1 MNRLFICH
9 KSIKS
14 KLITMNFQDFLVFQQ
29 PRIFP
34 KRAFST
40 NVEIIKGELNEIKRL
55 THLLFFRF

>member
-29 PRIFP
+29 PRTARAENPFFVPPSEVQKISWSRARG
-34 KRAFST
+34 KRPP
-40 NVEIIKGELNEIKRL
+40 
-55 THLLFFRF
+55 